1 MRTEGV
7 RSTGGVEGQRVQI
20 AGGERSGMYA
30 RGVSAGRHLDLWWRR
45 AGGPGCACPSG
56 AWGVKHRQCVWGE
69 GGGSASTWDHAR
81 CSLSRCTMAVGWR
94 HVRMVTVWRTTAP
107 GVSSAHTDAAGE
119 GGEQGCHCA
128 SVEPPWA
135 RAERELGRREG
146 GLGARI
152 GDGGSEEGTGEGSA
166 SKTPNRRW

>member
-56 AWGVKHRQCVWGE
+56 AWGVKHRQCV
-69 GGGSASTWDHAR
+69 GGGGAARLHGTMHA
-81 CSLSRCTMAVGWR
+81 AV
-94 HVRMVTVWRTTAP
+94 
-107 GVSSAHTDAAGE
+107 
-119 GGEQGCHCA
+119 
-128 SVEPPWA
+128 
-135 RAERELGRREG
+135 
-146 GLGARI
+146 
-152 GDGGSEEGTGEGSA
+152 
-166 SKTPNRRW
+166 